1 MSDAA
6 IPPLPPELERGA
18 KALRDREPSA
28 RFASRLE
35 RALAE
40 QAAPLPRRSP
50 RWASLAVAVPAL
62 AAAVLV
68 LHGTVGREALE
79 GAEPLTRF
87 EEHHVTLDE
96 AGEAWVEL
104 DLRTHEHEGAAT
116 VRVDTPASV
125 QVEAIIDA
133 DRACGPSRCTHRF
146 VAMPSRAPLRVRV
159 SERGMH
165 SIMVEHA
172 SPKKRVRERFLVH
185 AR

>member
-1 MSDAA
+1 MSQ
-6 IPPLPPELERGA
+6 PTPLPPELERGA
-18 KALRDREPSA
+18 RALREREPSEG
-28 RFASRLE
+28 FTTRLE

-40 QAAPLPRRSP
+40 HRPEPAKPSP
-50 RWASLAVAVPAL
+50 IWAGLAIGVPAL

-68 LHGTVGREALE
+68 LHATVGREALE

-87 EEHHVTLDE
+87 EEHHVTLGE

-125 QVEAIIDA
+125 QVEAMIDA

-165 SIMVEHA
+165 SITVEHA
-172 SPKKRVRERFLVH
+172 SPKKRVRERFVVH